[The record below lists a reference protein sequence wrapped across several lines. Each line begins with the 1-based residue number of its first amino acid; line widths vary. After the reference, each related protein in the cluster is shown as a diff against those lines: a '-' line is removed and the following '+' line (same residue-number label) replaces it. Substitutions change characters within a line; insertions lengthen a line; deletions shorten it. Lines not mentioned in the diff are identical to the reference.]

1 MFVGSGVV
9 MKLQAVVTT
18 EVEVEPEEVIGM
30 LMNRFLSR
38 YWLPPSASLKEN
50 IWHMGWEEGSKPVT
64 RKANAEEV
72 RVWNALLILKEN
84 L

>member
-1 MFVGSGVV
+1 

-18 EVEVEPEEVIGM
+18 EVEVEPEEVIDM
-30 LMNRFLSR
+30 LMNRFLSK

-50 IWHMGWEEGSKPVT
+50 VWHMCWEEDSKPVT
-64 RKANAEEV
+64 RKAKEEEV
-72 RVWNALLILKEN
+72 RVWNALLVLKEN